1 MWTFSS
7 AFRAALLKEVQEVR
21 SKIEILDTDFNTIEV
36 FGSGG
41 PGRNFIDGIV
51 DADIS
56 RGTRR
61 TMTASLINEGGEFS
75 PTSQWGGLFY
85 VNRIVRLYRG
95 LVVGGQPDAEEV
107 EFIPIGTFMIDKTET
122 IVERSMSSVVMSGSD
137 LWKKF
142 HKAQYTA
149 PTSYP
154 SGMLINDFVRQIAAE
169 SGVTKLALDP
179 LSSRTA
185 NSDRLQV
192 SIAFEKGDIKGDA
205 LKQVCDNYSIDI
217 YFDPMGT
224 LVTEDKRSPASR
236 SPVWSYGYTDQ
247 GADLAY
253 LIRSVTDD
261 DRLYNH
267 VHVSGTGNEEVVYTA
282 ERMDTD
288 PLSPTN
294 INRIGDRVYRMSSGV
309 LASQESVDMAANSL
323 FYSTRIIGQS
333 VNMEAICHPAIE
345 GNDVLTVIEPNYTD
359 LATEFIVET
368 FSIPLITSRQKIMMK
383 RVVNLAG

>member
-1 MWTFSS
+1 MWTITS
-7 AFRAALLKEVQEVR
+7 AFRAALVKEVQEVR
-21 SKIEILDTDFNTIEV
+21 SKIEILDTDFNPVEV
-36 FGSGG
+36 IGSGG

-61 TMTASLINEGGEFS
+61 TMTVSLINEDGEFS

-95 LVVGGQPDAEEV
+95 LVVGGQPDAEEI
-107 EFIPIGTFMIDKTET
+107 EYIPIGTFLLDKTET
-122 IVERSMSSVVMSGSD
+122 IVERNMSSVVMSGSD
-137 LWKKF
+137 MWKKF
-142 HKAQYTA
+142 HKAQYTV

-169 SGVTKLALDP
+169 SGVTKLSLDP

-192 SIAFEKGDIKGDA
+192 SVAFEKGDIKGDA
-205 LKQVCDNYSIDI
+205 LKQICDNYSIDI

-224 LVTEDKRSPASR
+224 LVTEDKRSPQSR
-236 SPVWSYGYTDQ
+236 SPVWSYGYTDE

-267 VHVSGTGNEEVVYTA
+267 VHVSGTGNEEIVYTA
-282 ERMDTD
+282 ERKDTD

-323 FYSTRIIGQS
+323 FFSTRIIGQS